1 MTFQIITR
9 GVVDLTNNS
18 DLFNP
23 VLDILTILIHSTQIN
38 DRENGQSS
46 EDNRKHY
53 NYNNLVKK
61 LKKEIGDKTS
71 PSIQFLRQLLTF
83 PKVMCEVIVTEPFGT
98 VADAKGNKTRG
109 LHSDKKQGLQVS
121 DKQKISPWDLLEGH
135 KNPAPL
141 SWSWFGAVKYE
152 RKPMRYEEFF
162 HELKYADLSR
172 LEKPKEYYLEAPPLP
187 QEELEPAHKDTKEEE
202 KTMFSAMASDP
213 NMMMMLGR

>member
-1 MTFQIITR
+1 MLVVDLGQHFQSPEFFQIITR

-18 DLFNP
+18 DLFTH

-46 EDNRKHY
+46 EETRKHY

-71 PSIQFLRQLLTF
+71 LSIQYLRQLLPF

-152 RKPMRYEEFF
+152 RKTMRYEEFF
-162 HELKYADLSR
+162 HELKYADFSH
-172 LEKPKEYYLEAPPLP
+172 LEKPKEYFLEAPPLP
-187 QEELEPAHKDTKEEE
+187 QEELEPGVSVIKLVFFVTD
-202 KTMFSAMASDP
+202 
-213 NMMMMLGR
+213 GG